1 MGDRPVFELDHKTP
15 LQAANLPVINQLAK
29 EGQCGS
35 ADPVKPGIVAST
47 VSGTLAILGYDPL
60 ENTVARGVVEALGCG
75 MKINIGDV
83 AFRGNWAT
91 LDEKGLIVDRRAGRI
106 REGINELA
114 LSITGQKIDN
124 VRIDV
129 AAGTEHRIAVV
140 IRGHGLQ
147 DCVSGSDPGD
157 RFHSGIIPRP
167 IKPLNKNKPKCLRT
181 ADLLNLFELKA

>member
-29 EGQCGS
+29 EGQCGA

-60 ENTVARGVVEALGCG
+60 EKNVARGVVEALGCG
-75 MKINIGDV
+75 MKIEIGDV

-91 LDEKGLIVDRRAGRI
+91 LDEKGSIVDRRAGRI

-114 LSITGQKIDN
+114 LSITGKKIDN
-124 VRIDV
+124 VSIDV
-129 AAGTEHRIAVV
+129 SAGTEHRIAVV
-140 IRGHGLQ
+140 MRGSGL
-147 DCVSGSDPGD
+147 
-157 RFHSGIIPRP
+157 
-167 IKPLNKNKPKCLRT
+167 
-181 ADLLNLFELKA
+181 